1 MIAVYLSSRAT
12 KSAVMPYDS
21 YYTCLAGI
29 VIPITPLPRVDAWYG
44 PRNAMLEVGL
54 AALVETTI
62 KCVLDRR
69 LHGEGERAQDFERHI

>member
-1 MIAVYLSSRAT
+1 
-12 KSAVMPYDS
+12 
-21 YYTCLAGI
+21 
-29 VIPITPLPRVDAWYG
+29 
-44 PRNAMLEVGL
+44 MLEVGL